1 MITKEEA
8 KEKIRELVKD
18 FSQISKEKLDGKSE
32 FQIQSEF
39 IDPLFEALGWDMR
52 KDAQREKRI
61 LGKRADYI
69 MSIGNQ
75 EVAIIEAKGTN
86 ISLFDEKQG
95 EQAVSYAYHKKI
107 KFAIL
112 TNFKQ
117 LRVYHA
123 LSHTIRITN
132 NLLKDDKGFFW
143 IDCKN
148 FVEEFDRL
156 WLLSKESF
164 EKEDINK
171 LLKNI
176 DKKIAKPIDES
187 ILENLLEFRGWLSKD
202 LKSKRE
208 NFSKEKID
216 EIVQILIDR
225 LIFMRAVEDRGLEGN
240 DFLLK
245 LVDTVQKRDTDKNL
259 WALLKEQF
267 KRFDAT
273 YNSKLFSEGLLEKEG
288 TFGDD
293 VLAKVI
299 KGLYYGTEQH
309 QARYMFNQI
318 PGDLLGSIY
327 EQYLGTILQGT
338 EKRVKLDSGSGKR
351 KKMGIYYTPSYI
363 VDYIVKNTVGEYIK
377 DKTIDEILDVNI
389 VDPAC
394 GSGSFL
400 IRAFQEVCDRVEEKL
415 KSGERAKHS
424 TFKNYEDRLTLAQK
438 NTIASRCIYGVDLDE
453 KAVELAQLNI
463 LLKILEGETRET
475 KKLLLPNLKDNIRNG
490 NSLIDDSK
498 VAGDKAFNWK
508 AQFPEVF
515 REGGFDI
522 VIGNP
527 PYIRSQMLSQ
537 SDKKHFEKVYASAS
551 NQYDI
556 YILFIEKAILN
567 LKKNGLIG
575 FITPNKFL
583 VSDYGLKLR
592 EFVFSNTNV
601 KYILDVSQLEVFKGI
616 GTYPVIFVL
625 EKNSKKEKINII
637 RNIKEEQDFGR
648 DFNYEV
654 LDRDSI
660 ERHDKKIISL
670 EAGETNKPIL
680 DKIEGSSEFLGEIA
694 DVYRGVI
701 VPNQEDYISKDGGI
715 SSKRA
720 IRGRDIKR
728 YNHKWKGEYIRY
740 DKKLSIKKSEK
751 FDGEKIILPRTVLN
765 LIADLDN
772 ENLNL
777 IDRVYYIKIKDKKVD
792 IKFLLGLLNSKLV
805 DFYYKSYF
813 GASHLQGNYLDLKGV
828 DLVKIPI
835 RLPSK
840 FQDQKIIS
848 FVNQMLSFQKKLH
861 EENPSG
867 NEKEGLERQIK
878 NVDYEIDQEVYKLY
892 GITAEEQKIIEE
904 SLK

>member
-1 MITKEEA
+1 M
-8 KEKIRELVKD
+8 
-18 FSQISKEKLDGKSE
+18 
-32 FQIQSEF
+32 
-39 IDPLFEALGWDMR
+39 
-52 KDAQREKRI
+52 
-61 LGKRADYI
+61 
-69 MSIGNQ
+69 
-75 EVAIIEAKGTN
+75 
-86 ISLFDEKQG
+86 
-95 EQAVSYAYHKKI
+95 
-107 KFAIL
+107 
-112 TNFKQ
+112 
-117 LRVYHA
+117 
-123 LSHTIRITN
+123 
-132 NLLKDDKGFFW
+132 
-143 IDCKN
+143 
-148 FVEEFDRL
+148 
-156 WLLSKESF
+156 
-164 EKEDINK
+164 
-171 LLKNI
+171 
-176 DKKIAKPIDES
+176 
-187 ILENLLEFRGWLSKD
+187 
-202 LKSKRE
+202 
-208 NFSKEKID
+208 
-216 EIVQILIDR
+216 
-225 LIFMRAVEDRGLEGN
+225 
-240 DFLLK
+240 
-245 LVDTVQKRDTDKNL
+245 
-259 WALLKEQF
+259 
-267 KRFDAT
+267 
-273 YNSKLFSEGLLEKEG
+273 
-288 TFGDD
+288 
-293 VLAKVI
+293 
-299 KGLYYGTEQH
+299 
-309 QARYMFNQI
+309 
-318 PGDLLGSIY
+318 
-327 EQYLGTILQGT
+327 
-338 EKRVKLDSGSGKR
+338 
-351 KKMGIYYTPSYI
+351 
-363 VDYIVKNTVGEYIK
+363 
-377 DKTIDEILDVNI
+377 
-389 VDPAC
+389 
-394 GSGSFL
+394 
-400 IRAFQEVCDRVEEKL
+400 
-415 KSGERAKHS
+415 
-424 TFKNYEDRLTLAQK
+424 
-438 NTIASRCIYGVDLDE
+438 
-453 KAVELAQLNI
+453 
-463 LLKILEGETRET
+463 
-475 KKLLLPNLKDNIRNG
+475 
-490 NSLIDDSK
+490 IDDSK
-498 VAGDKAFNWK
+498 VAGDKAFNWN
-508 AQFPEVF
+508 AQFPDVF
-515 REGGFDI
+515 MEGGFDI